1 MSIIDWFRR
10 GIKKVSGAIGGIK
23 NQFYDDEYSAMYDY
37 MQLWNAYYQNMV
49 SNLLQY
55 AANEEVYKNSTVTY
69 PAMYRV
75 CNKIATLVF
84 SELPRFSFDEKS
96 QERMDYIIDKNRLL
110 EILRLG
116 QTEVCG
122 LGNVYIKINTDKTK
136 DYPIIELVRALDAAP
151 AYVDW
156 GKITEATFYTL
167 KRKEDNV
174 YWWLAQ
180 THTEIEGR
188 KVIESKLYKGDSVNL
203 GNEMPLDAIEET
215 AEIEPVA
222 DLKTEASWFVHLK
235 SPMPNNKD
243 PYSCFGISVA
253 ANSLEQI
260 DHINLTMQSYFKDDK
275 LKQPKVAVSEDL
287 VTPKRRGDKTKPVI
301 DYDDEYYIMLNS
313 TSGDQIYKSI
323 DLPSKQADFEA
334 SIQGK
339 LDRFYES
346 CGLFRSAL
354 QKSGAKTATEWELA
368 DKDSTDTGAD
378 FKNSWLC
385 VLDELFHA
393 LLEIDNA
400 HYQGADV
407 TSKTKHDLNQNITIE
422 FMDSVKYDQQE
433 KAATA
438 TSMYNAG
445 MISLFTSLH
454 EIFPD
459 WDDER
464 VRQEIDR
471 KNAEAASKAKVT
483 EVDFFGSGKE

>member
-1 MSIIDWFRR
+1 M
-10 GIKKVSGAIGGIK
+10 SGAIGGIK

-203 GNEMPLDAIEET
+203 GNEMPLTTLEET
-215 AEIEPVA
+215 ADILPVA
-222 DLKTEASWFVHLK
+222 DLETEASWFVHIK

-243 PYSCFGISVA
+243 PQSCFGMSVA